1 MKALDSKSNHRIYSV
16 IVPSGGGKSTQ
27 CALLS
32 DERMLITGLVGV
44 DKDAMLTAYETGEPG
59 TSDAMMTAATP
70 MMTTDVAG
78 SDDDGDEGATNV
90 RVDMEQVK
98 RVTES
103 TGTYIWNRIRAI
115 EREARGLAGGVN
127 ILVMLHKPYEGVV

>member
-1 MKALDSKSNHRIYSV
+1 
-16 IVPSGGGKSTQ
+16 
-27 CALLS
+27 
-32 DERMLITGLVGV
+32 
-44 DKDAMLTAYETGEPG
+44 
-59 TSDAMMTAATP
+59 MMA
-70 MMTTDVAG
+70 TDVAG

-103 TGTYIWNRIRAI
+103 TRTYIWNRIRAI

-127 ILVMLHKPYEGVV
+127 ILVMLHKPYEVALYDLPLYFFFLAIIPSQAHRGVLHPTKVDCLVRP